1 MKKINKNWIVFFGII
16 DLLKVEKLTDLII
29 KLLKGKY
36 SLDYLHV
43 FGIIFTGLI
52 VITGYLLIKNKKL
65 GYYLSYI
72 EFPIRL
78 LFSYMSFSFLI
89 WLNVWIQP
97 SSMIIWTIIL
107 FVLEILRLIITILI
121 HRQNGKLPGHN
132 TQYT

>member
-78 LFSYMSFSFLI
+78 LFSYMSFSLLM

-107 FVLEILRLIITILI
+107 FVLEILRLIITIII
-121 HRQNGKLPGHN
+121 HRQYGKLPGHN
-132 TQYT
+132 TRS